1 MVVWESRTSRWC
13 VHNRDDPDV
22 TVNVGLVDLVRYSQP
37 GWFSDEYARS
47 WNMII
52 SLLHC
57 CVSALGTN
65 SLITSW
71 RTNGPDVRLC
81 VGNTWKIRD
90 KDKRSTT
97 VTAKSWIRI
106 PRIVCH
112 FSLPA
117 GGWIAT
123 NVWSHQCGSNADHA
137 TLTWDRTAFFSLKGN
152 G

>member
-106 PRIVCH
+106 PRSCLPLLIVSRWMNSDERLKPPVRVKCRPCH
-112 FSLPA
+112 FDVRPHS
-117 GGWIAT
+117 
-123 NVWSHQCGSNADHA
+123 S
-137 TLTWDRTAFFSLKGN
+137 F
-152 G
+152 